1 MRQSV
6 EVETNIVSVERVL
19 EYSALPSEAP
29 DVVSHNR
36 PPSTWPANGAV
47 SFHHYSTR
55 YREGLDLVLKDISL
69 DIKPRE
75 KIGIVGRTGAGKS
88 SLTLGLFRI
97 IEPVNGNIS
106 IDGLNTSTIGLQD
119 LRQRLAI
126 IPQDASLFEG
136 TVRDNLDPNHA
147 YEDTDLWSV
156 LELSHLKEHIASMEG
171 KLNAKIHEGG
181 SNLSVG
187 QRSLISLAR
196 ALLTP
201 SNILVIDEA
210 TAAVDV
216 ETDAMIQE
224 TIRKLH
230 PTPSLFAFLIIYCPT
245 GERFKDRTIVTIAH
259 RLSMYYPKPSKF

>member
-1 MRQSV
+1 M
-6 EVETNIVSVERVL
+6 SVERVL
-19 EYSALPSEAP
+19 EYAALPSEAP

-47 SFHHYSTR
+47 SFHNYSTR

-97 IEPVNGNIS
+97 IEPANGNIS

-147 YEDTDLWSV
+147 CEDTDLWSV

-171 KLNAKIHEGG
+171 KLDAKIHEGG

-187 QRSLISLAR
+187 QKSLISLAR

-224 TIRKLH
+224 TIREPH
-230 PTPSLFAFLIIYCPT
+230 PTPSLFVCFTHLFCPT

-259 RLSMYYPKPSKF
+259 RLSMYCPKPSKVQILLSTRNN